1 MAGLQGCLF
10 KYWQQQHIIVPYI
23 IISICDA
30 IFITAHEYIFLF
42 VFVMTST
49 VVPYGKVPL

>member
-1 MAGLQGCLF
+1 MGYGRFAGLFIQILAAAA
-10 KYWQQQHIIVPYI
+10 HYI

-30 IFITAHEYIFLF
+30 ILITAHEYIVLF